1 VNIHYLQHVPFEG
14 LGSIEDWVRRGEHGI
29 GATRLYRDER
39 LPAVEDIE
47 ILVVMGGPMSIY
59 EEAGY
64 PWLTEEKLFIERAIA
79 AGCRVLGIC
88 LGAQL
93 VADVLG
99 ARVYANADKEIGWF
113 PIEISAAA
121 STSGLFAEF
130 PQQFEVFHWH
140 GDTFD
145 IPAGSVHIACS
156 AGCANQAYVYDERVV
171 GLQFHLETTPASA
184 RQLIANCGDEMVGGR
199 YVQTSRQM
207 LEDPRRF
214 DTINRMMHELLDRI
228 AAGTNGPRLRSARSG
243 VRPKRAV
250 IGTAEQ
256 H

>member
-1 VNIHYLQHVPFEG
+1 MNVHYLQHVPFEG
-14 LGSIEDWVRRGEHGI
+14 LGSIEDWVRRGEHEI

-39 LPAVEDIE
+39 LPPVEDIE
-47 ILVVMGGPMSIY
+47 VLIVMGGPMNIY
-59 EEAGY
+59 EEAAY
-64 PWLTEEKLFIERAIA
+64 PWLTAEKRFIERAIA
-79 AGCRVLGIC
+79 ADCRILGIC

-99 ARVYANADKEIGWF
+99 AKVFANADKEIGWF
-113 PIEISAAA
+113 PVETTGAA
-121 STSGLFAEF
+121 STSDLFATF
-130 PQQFEVFHWH
+130 PQQLEVFHWH

-145 IPAGSVHIACS
+145 IPPGSVHIARS

-171 GLQFHLETTPASA
+171 GLQFHLETNPASA

-199 YVQTSRQM
+199 YVQTSKQI

-228 AAGTNGPRLRSARSG
+228 ATGTNGPRLGNGRNG
-243 VRPKRAV
+243 VHPCV
-250 IGTAEQ
+250 Q
-256 H
+256 L